1 MGSERTLL
9 TAEMCTPFLE
19 PDRVRQLTGLEALR
33 EMSVAH
39 PPEVLRPGQHVPRD
53 DAPDAAPR
61 LARKVWDHRFRLV
74 LFAVNGMNVFAV
86 GLLIQV
92 LLVKYAHMGHVSSYI
107 AQTAISV
114 QLNFALS
121 RYVTWRDRDVA
132 FIKALAKF
140 NLQQLAVTGLG
151 MAGYT
156 GLERFG
162 VNYIVANVAITGVL
176 TLISYLSSHLWSL
189 RAPDVQARGTW
200 RGDQALARRTRWL
213 RGVRRLLYVA
223 IGATA
228 IGGGLYA
235 LDSHRLLVVL
245 LAANL
250 FNLSVS
256 SLEAHWRFYA
266 LRNPEAAQ
274 QLEWPEPIKP
284 GTERITFTSIVCALD
299 EADVIGA
306 TLAGL
311 IQQTHRHHQIIV
323 SLRDHDEPTIAAVR
337 RFERAHPGAIQVVV
351 GRYDV
356 PGKHAQLNGALPHC
370 TGNYIGPID
379 SEDDVAPELL
389 VHVEALIRQTKADI
403 VQGAVQLMNLGRT
416 WQEWYKVHNVEEYRA
431 WYSSRMA
438 FQVSAGF
445 VPLGGNT
452 VYTRASLLRAAGDRR
467 PARPRTAPRAC

>member
-1 MGSERTLL
+1 
-9 TAEMCTPFLE
+9 
-19 PDRVRQLTGLEALR
+19 
-33 EMSVAH
+33 MSVAH

-176 TLISYLSSHLWSL
+176 TPISYLSSHLWSL

-213 RGVRRLLYVA
+213 RSVRRLLYVA

-356 PGKHAQLNGALPHC
+356 PGKHAQLNGRC
-370 TGNYIGPID
+370 RT
-379 SEDDVAPELL
+379 APEL
-389 VHVEALIRQTKADI
+389 HRADRQRRRRGAGTAGARGGAHPPDPRRHRAGRGPADEPGSHLAGV
-403 VQGAVQLMNLGRT
+403 VQGAQRRGVPGLVLQPHGVPGQR
-416 WQEWYKVHNVEEYRA
+416 R
-431 WYSSRMA
+431 
-438 FQVSAGF
+438 F

-452 VYTRASLLRAAGDRR
+452 VYTRASLLRAAGDGR